1 MWSTLDHTEE
11 GLPKVESADGDVTGL
26 LRAWSAGDREVEDR
40 LFAAVLPELRKLASR
55 YMRREAPGHSLQS
68 TALLNEAYLRLVG
81 ARERDWQDRSH
92 FYAIAARIMRR
103 LLIDHAR
110 GRRRGNEVPI
120 EGFEELL
127 RGREPQIEQAIA
139 IDSVLD
145 DLERIHPDWC
155 SVVEMRFFLGLTEEE
170 TAEAL
175 SIPLRTA
182 QRRFSDARRWLY
194 EKLAAAPPEAS

>member
-1 MWSTLDHTEE
+1 
-11 GLPKVESADGDVTGL
+11 VESAGGDVTAL
-26 LRAWSAGDREVEDR
+26 LRAWSAGDRGAEER

-55 YMRREAPGHSLQS
+55 SMRREAPGHSLQS

-81 ARERDWQDRSH
+81 ARERDWRDRTH

-110 GRRRGNEVPI
+110 GRRRGKEVPI
-120 EGFEELL
+120 EGLEELL
-127 RGREPQIEQAIA
+127 RGREPQIEQALA

-145 DLERIHPDWC
+145 DLERVHPDWC
-155 SVVEMRFFLGLTEEE
+155 SVVEMRFFLGLTEQE
-170 TAEAL
+170 TAETL
-175 SIPLRTA
+175 GVPLRTA

-194 EKLAAAPPEAS
+194 EKLAASPPQAS